1 MESKARNMQEVL
13 GALPPADP
21 EKTAALLA
29 REREGVSR
37 KMVVLDDDPTGVQTV
52 HDISVYT
59 GWTEELVR
67 QGFDEEE
74 PLFFL
79 LTNSRSFTAEQTRQ
93 AHREMAE
100 AIGKVSR
107 ETGKPFVLVSR
118 SDSTLRGH
126 YPLETETLRQVL
138 EDHGSPPDGEII
150 YPFFMEGGRYTLHG
164 VHYVQEGNQ
173 LIPAGQ
179 TEFAQDKTFGYRS
192 SHLGQWCEE
201 KTGGAFPAAG
211 MTYID
216 INQLRARDVSG
227 IAEKLRAVTGFGKVI
242 VDSADYAD
250 TMVFAAALL
259 QVIGEGKRFLL
270 RTAAAITKVLGRVP
284 DRPLL
289 TRPDLID
296 PQDHNGGIIIVG
308 SHVNKTTR
316 QMEALRQ
323 CRCPLEFIEFNQH
336 LVLQPGGLAD
346 ETARVSALADQLIGQ
361 GHTVA
366 VYTRRDRFDLPGGA
380 GPEEQLRVSTE
391 ISDAVSAIVSNL
403 TLRPSFLI
411 AKGGITSSDVGTK
424 ALRVY
429 RASVMGQVL
438 PGIPVWKTG
447 QESKFPGLPYIIFP
461 GNVGDD
467 QSLRIIVE
475 GLMGV

>member
-1 MESKARNMQEVL
+1 M
-13 GALPPADP
+13 
-21 EKTAALLA
+21 
-29 REREGVSR
+29 
-37 KMVVLDDDPTGVQTV
+37 
-52 HDISVYT
+52 
-59 GWTEELVR
+59 
-67 QGFDEEE
+67 
-74 PLFFL
+74 
-79 LTNSRSFTAEQTRQ
+79 
-93 AHREMAE
+93 
-100 AIGKVSR
+100 
-107 ETGKPFVLVSR
+107 
-118 SDSTLRGH
+118 
-126 YPLETETLRQVL
+126 
-138 EDHGSPPDGEII
+138 
-150 YPFFMEGGRYTLHG
+150 
-164 VHYVQEGNQ
+164 
-173 LIPAGQ
+173 
-179 TEFAQDKTFGYRS
+179 
-192 SHLGQWCEE
+192 
-201 KTGGAFPAAG
+201 
-211 MTYID
+211 
-216 INQLRARDVSG
+216 
-227 IAEKLRAVTGFGKVI
+227 
-242 VDSADYAD
+242 
-250 TMVFAAALL
+250 
-259 QVIGEGKRFLL
+259 
-270 RTAAAITKVLGRVP
+270 
-284 DRPLL
+284 
-289 TRPDLID
+289 
-296 PQDHNGGIIIVG
+296 G